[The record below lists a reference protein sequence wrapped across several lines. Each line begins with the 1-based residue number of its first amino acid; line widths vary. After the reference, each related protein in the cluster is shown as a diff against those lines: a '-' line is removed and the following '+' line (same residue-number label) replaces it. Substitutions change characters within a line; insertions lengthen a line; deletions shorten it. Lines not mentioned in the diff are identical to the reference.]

1 MMNMKKLRRGL
12 RRTLGTV
19 LILVLIA
26 TNVIGQNGNKRTITG
41 TVTDAESGETIIG
54 ANLWIKGTTVGTTT
68 NFDGQYT
75 IDSEMESDVLV
86 VSFIGYK
93 QLEKAI
99 GNQTVIDFKLESD
112 TESLD
117 EVVVVGYGVQKKSNM
132 TGSVTNIKADDLK
145 TVTTPNIANMLQGK
159 AAGVYVSANSG
170 QPGAA
175 PRIRIRG
182 KSTLSGSVDPLWVV
196 DGVIQSEAP
205 DLNAQDIEST
215 TVLKDAS
222 ATALYGSR
230 AANGVVLITTRGA
243 KADQSSIN
251 VSVKTGV
258 TQLSL
263 GKFSMMNA
271 SEMTDY
277 IKSFGNGYADLDWFT
292 EEAQSIDTD
301 WFEEG
306 TKLGVVQDYGISFS
320 GGNDKL
326 TTYISGNVYDE
337 DGAVKGYDYT
347 RYSGRMNVDYKI
359 RDYLTLHPKMSF
371 TYKDITDNQQ
381 SVGEMFLNMPYD
393 RPRDENG
400 QIINPKDESVGWIG
414 RDRSNSIYDLQWNYS
429 ESTTL
434 KLSPYFGFDVNIA
447 PGLTFV
453 SSNSFD
459 YQHYNSMSY
468 TDPQSNSGK
477 NDKGSISNYHWK
489 SMNRFSNQ
497 LLRYTKSIEEHF
509 FTVMAA
515 YEYNDYEWS
524 TTSAQKNGVVSGT
537 SILDAGAE
545 MKSIEGSKD
554 HYAFKSYL
562 FNANYSYTSRYM
574 AQFSFRRDGSSK
586 FGKDTQFGNF
596 YSISGGWNV
605 HNEDFFDIKEIN
617 VLKLRASYGVLGNTP
632 DTYHPSKELYS
643 ITNQYNKYPVISAN
657 QLGND
662 DLTWEKT
669 YSTNFAV
676 DIRFLD
682 RFDINMEYYIKDTKD
697 LLYYVSLPA
706 TAGFKGYWENI
717 GAVKNKGF
725 EFMFGADIFKGNGNG
740 FAWHVDANL
749 GINTNKVEELYQN
762 KDYTS
767 GNKIRREGE
776 DIDTWYM
783 RKWAGVNSENGKP
796 QWEIVGENG
805 EKTLTSNY
813 NDATVQMV
821 GSATPDYFGGFASV
835 MSYKNFTLSMNM
847 DFVQGID
854 IYNSSRELYDNDGAY
869 ASFNSMS
876 LKSGWSRWQKAG
888 DIATHPQAMNGGNSL
903 SNKTSSRYL
912 EDGSYIKLRNITLN
926 YSFAGLKTKT
936 FLNNLNIYASVE
948 NLLTIT
954 DFSGVDPEVG
964 DENAEGETSQYG
976 DYAIPRRFMFGF
988 NFSF

>member
-1 MMNMKKLRRGL
+1 MKNILLTICLCVMGFASYAQDDVVKGKILDSSGL
-12 RRTLGTV
+12 PLPGV
-19 LILVLIA
+19 
-26 TNVIGQNGNKRTITG
+26 N
-41 TVTDAESGETIIG
+41 IIV
-54 ANLWIKGTTVGTTT
+54 KGTTNGTSTD
-68 NFDGQYT
+68 FDGNYELKCAMGDELIFSFMGFKPQT
-75 IDSEMESDVLV
+75 IT
-86 VSFIGYK
+86 VSSG
-93 QLEKAI
+93 
-99 GNQTVIDFKLESD
+99 TVNCTLAED
-112 TESLD
+112 TELLD
-117 EVVVVGYGVQKKSNM
+117 ELVVVGYGVQKKSNM

-170 QPGAA
+170 RPGAA

-196 DGVIQSEAP
+196 DGVIQAEAP

-215 TVLKDAS
+215 TILKDAS

-230 AANGVVLITTRGA
+230 AANGVVLVTTRSA
-243 KADQSSIN
+243 QANQSKIS

-258 TQLSL
+258 SDLSL
-263 GKFSMMNA
+263 GNFSMMNA
-271 SEMTDY
+271 AEMTDY

-292 EEAQSIDTD
+292 EDAQNVDTD
-301 WFEEG
+301 WFDEG

-320 GGNDKL
+320 GGNDKMK
-326 TTYISGNVYDE
+326 TYISGNVYDE
-337 DGAVKGYDYT
+337 SGAVKGYDYT

-359 RDYLTLHPKMSF
+359 REYLTLHPKMSF
-371 TYKDITDNQQ
+371 TYKDIEDKQQ
-381 SVGEMFLNMPYD
+381 GVSEMFLNMPYD
-393 RPRDENG
+393 RSRDENG
-400 QIINPKDESVGWIG
+400 NIINPKDEAVGWIG

-434 KLSPYFGFDVNIA
+434 KLSPSLGFDVNIA

-453 SSNSFD
+453 SSNSMD

-468 TDPQSNSGK
+468 TDPQSSSGQ
-477 NDKGSISNYHWK
+477 NDGGSISNYHWK
-489 SMNRFSNQ
+489 SLNRFSNQ
-497 LLRYTKSIEEHF
+497 LLRFTKSIDEHF
-509 FTVMAA
+509 FTVLAA
-515 YEYNDYEWS
+515 YEFNDYEYS
-524 TTSAQKNGVVSGT
+524 TTSAQKTGIVSG
-537 SILDAGAE
+537 SQILNNGAK
-545 MKSIEGSKD
+545 MKEIEGTKD

-562 FNANYSYTSRYM
+562 FNANYSYSSRYM

-586 FGKDTQFGNF
+586 FGKDSQFGNF
-596 YSISGGWNV
+596 YSISGGWNI
-605 HNEDFFDIKEIN
+605 HNEDFFDVKEIN

-632 DTYHPSKELYS
+632 GTYHPSKELYAVN
-643 ITNQYNKYPVISAN
+643 NQYNGVPVISAN

-676 DIRFLD
+676 DLRVFD

-706 TAGFKGYWENI
+706 TSGFNGYWENI
-717 GAVKNKGF
+717 GAVKNKGV
-725 EFMFGADIFKGNGNG
+725 EFMIGADIFKAKDNN
-740 FAWHVDANL
+740 FAWHIDANV
-749 GINTNKVEELYQN
+749 GFNTNEVQELYEN
-762 KDYTS
+762 KEFTS

-776 DIDTWYM
+776 DMDTWYM
-783 RKWAGVNSENGKP
+783 RKWAGVNSEDGKP
-796 QWEIVGENG
+796 QWEVIGEDG
-805 EKTLTSNY
+805 TSSLTSNY
-813 NDATVQMV
+813 NDATNQIV
-821 GSATPDYFGGFASV
+821 GAASPDFFGGLSSV
-835 MSYKNFTLSMNM
+835 MSYKNFSLNMNL
-847 DFVQGID
+847 DFVSGID

-876 LKSGWSRWQKAG
+876 LKSGWSRWTKPG
-888 DIATHPQAMNGGNSL
+888 DIATHPQALNGGNSL

-912 EDGSYIKLRNITLN
+912 ENGSFLKLRNVTLN
-926 YSFAGLKTKT
+926 YSFAGFKEKSL
-936 FLNNLNIYASVE
+936 LNNLSVYVSAE

-964 DENAEGETSQYG
+964 NEDSEGETSQYG
-976 DYAIPRRFMFGF
+976 DYAIPKRFMFGF

>member
-1 MMNMKKLRRGL
+1 MKNILLTICLCVLGL
-12 RRTLGTV
+12 ASYAQDGVVKGKILDSSGLPLPGV
-19 LILVLIA
+19 NILV
-26 TNVIGQNGNKRTITG
+26 
-41 TVTDAESGETIIG
+41 
-54 ANLWIKGTTVGTTT
+54 KGTTNGTSTD
-68 NFDGQYT
+68 FDGNYELKCAMGDELIFSFMGFKTQT
-75 IDSEMESDVLV
+75 ITVESWLINRTLEDDAEM
-86 VSFIGYK
+86 
-93 QLEKAI
+93 
-99 GNQTVIDFKLESD
+99 
-112 TESLD
+112 LD
-117 EVVVVGYGVQKKSNM
+117 ELVVVGYGVQKKSNM

-145 TVTTPNIANMLQGK
+145 SVTTPNIANMLQGK

-170 QPGAA
+170 LPGAA
-175 PRIRIRG
+175 PKIRIRG

-230 AANGVVLITTRGA
+230 AANGVVLVTTRSA
-243 KADQSSIN
+243 KEGQSKIN

-258 TQLSL
+258 SQLSL
-263 GKFSMMNA
+263 GNFSMMNA
-271 SEMTDY
+271 AEMTDY

-292 EEAQSIDTD
+292 EDAQAIDTD
-301 WFEEG
+301 WFDEG

-320 GGNDKL
+320 GGNDKMK
-326 TTYISGNVYDE
+326 TYISGNVYDE
-337 DGAVKGYDYT
+337 SGAVKGYDYT

-371 TYKDITDNQQ
+371 TYKDISDKQQ
-381 SVGEMFLNMPYD
+381 GVGEMFLNMPYD
-393 RPRDENG
+393 RPRDDNG
-400 QIINPKDESVGWIG
+400 DIINPKDESVGWIG

-429 ESTTL
+429 ESSTL
-434 KLSPYFGFDVNIA
+434 KLSPYLGFDVNIA

-459 YQHYNSMSY
+459 YQHHNSMSY
-468 TDPQSNSGK
+468 TDPMSNSGK
-477 NDKGSISNYHWK
+477 NDKGAISNYHWK

-497 LLRYTKSIEEHF
+497 LLRFTKSIDEHF

-515 YEYNDYEWS
+515 YEYNDYKWS
-524 TTSAQKNGVVSGT
+524 TTKAQKNGIVSGT

-545 MKSIEGSKD
+545 MKNIEGSQDK
-554 HYAFKSYL
+554 YAFKSYL
-562 FNANYSYTSRYM
+562 FNANYSYASRYM
-574 AQFSFRRDGSSK
+574 GQFSFRRDGSSK

-596 YSISGGWNV
+596 YSISGGWNI

-617 VLKLRASYGVLGNTP
+617 VLKFRASYGVLGNTP
-632 DTYHPSKELYS
+632 SDYTASGKSNYHPSKELYS
-643 ITNQYNKYPVISAN
+643 ITNQYNKYPVVSAD

-669 YSTNFAV
+669 YSTNFAL

-697 LLYYVSLPA
+697 LLYYVTLPA

-717 GAVKNKGF
+717 GAVKNQGF
-725 EFMFGADIFKGNGNG
+725 EFMFGADIFKGTDNG
-740 FAWHVDANL
+740 FAWHIDANI
-749 GINTNKVEELYQN
+749 GINTNEVQELYQN

-783 RKWAGVNSENGKP
+783 RKWAGVNTEDGKP
-796 QWEIVGENG
+796 QWEIVGEDG
-805 EKTLTSNY
+805 EKTLTSNW
-813 NDATVQMV
+813 NDATIQMV
-821 GSATPDYFGGFASV
+821 GSATPDYFGGLSSV
-835 MSYKNFTLSMNM
+835 MTYKNFSLSMNM

-876 LKSGWSRWQKAG
+876 LKSGWSRWTKPG
-888 DIATHPQAMNGGNSL
+888 DKATHPQAMNGGNSL

-912 EDGSYIKLRNITLN
+912 EDGSYIKLRNVTLN

-936 FLNNLNIYASVE
+936 FLNNLSVYASVE
-948 NLLTIT
+948 NVFTIT

-964 DENAEGETSQYG
+964 DENSEGETSQYG